1 MKKLSIILCLF
12 CWQLWS
18 QNEQLAQN
26 YFDKGEFDKAK
37 ISYESLLGAQPY
49 NSLYFQR
56 VVECQQQLQDFQG
69 AEKNLLNR
77 SKQFQQASLLVEL
90 GYNYQLQKQPEKA
103 KKQYELALDKIRK
116 NPNEV
121 YGVATTFERHVLL
134 EYALQAYE
142 LALSLSPQMN
152 FNFQLALLHGQLGHT
167 DQMIDTFL
175 TEAYVNPQNLPLI
188 QNQLTRFMQEDA
200 SVNFHETLKK
210 ALLLRAQKN
219 PEVFWNQL
227 LSWYYVQQ
235 REYGKAFIQEKA
247 VYKRNPESLA
257 NIINLAQLARDEGA
271 KTTAKEILSFVIE
284 NSKDVALLVQ
294 SHVYLLQMRIDVA
307 QAADLPLLTAD
318 YELLLKR
325 FGQTPFTLPLQKSYA
340 HYLAFTLQQGTEAKK
355 LLKQALD
362 LPLNV
367 FQKAD
372 LKMELA
378 DILVF
383 EQNFNQAL
391 IYYSQIEEE
400 IKDNEIGH
408 EASLKSA
415 KTSYYTT
422 EFTWAQQQFKALKSA
437 STQLIANDALDYF
450 LLISD
455 ATVADST
462 QTALKSLAKAD
473 FLNFQNKNQEAF
485 LAYEAMAKTYKG
497 QEIEEVTSYR
507 LAKLQEK
514 MGNNVAAIP
523 YYEAQITQF
532 GEGIYND
539 EAHYFLAEIYRNL
552 VEANT
557 GDPIYLADCKQ
568 KAMAA
573 YEYVIT
579 RHEDSIYYTDA
590 RKKFRALRGDKTQ

>member
-26 YFDKGEFDKAK
+26 YFDKGEFEKAK

-56 VVECQQQLQDFQG
+56 VVECQQQLQDFPA
-69 AEKNLLNR
+69 AEKILINR
-77 SKQFQQASLLVEL
+77 NKQFQQAALLVEL

>member
-1 MKKLSIILCLF
+1 MKKLSIILCLLS
-12 CWQLWS
+12 WQLWS

-26 YFDKGEFDKAK
+26 YFDRGEFEKAK
-37 ISYESLLGAQPY
+37 ISYESLLGTQPY

-56 VVECQQQLQDFQG
+56 VVECQQQLQDFQS
-69 AEKNLLNR
+69 AEKNILERN
-77 SKQFQQASLLVEL
+77 KQYQQAALLVEL

-103 KKQYELALDKIRK
+103 KKYFEQALDKIRK

-121 YGVATTFERHVLL
+121 YGIATTFERHVLL
-134 EYALQAYE
+134 DYALQSYE
-142 LALSLSPQMN
+142 LALSLAPQMN
-152 FNFQLALLHGQLGHT
+152 FNFQMALLHGQLGHT

-210 ALLLRAQKN
+210 ALLIRAQKN

-227 LSWYYVQQ
+227 LSWFYVQQ

-247 VYKRNPESLA
+247 VYKRNPETLA

-271 KTTAKEILSFVIE
+271 KDTAKEILTFILE
-284 NSKDVALLVQ
+284 NSKDVELLVK
-294 SHVYLLQMRIDVA
+294 SNCYLLQMRIEVA
-307 QAADLPLLTAD
+307 QPTDLPLITAD
-318 YELLLKR
+318 FELLLKR
-325 FGQTPFTLPLQKSYA
+325 FGQTPNSLPLQKSYA
-340 HYLAFTLQQGTEAKK
+340 HYLAFTLQQAAAAKI
-355 LLKQALD
+355 LVKQALD

-378 DILVF
+378 DILVL

-391 IYYSQIEEE
+391 IYYSQIEDDL
-400 IKDNEIGH
+400 KDNEIGH

-415 KTSYYTT
+415 KTSYFNTD
-422 EFTWAQQQFKALKSA
+422 FTWAQQQFKALKSA

-473 FLNFQNKNQEAF
+473 FLNFQNKNQEAQA
-485 LAYEAMAKTYKG
+485 AYEAIAKGYKG
-497 QEIEEVTSYR
+497 QEIEEVILYR
-507 LAKLQEK
+507 LAKLLEK
-514 MGNNVAAIP
+514 TGKPADAIP
-523 YYEAQITQF
+523 YYEALIAQF
-532 GEGIYND
+532 EEGIYND
-539 EAHYFLAEIYRNL
+539 EAQYFLAEIYRTFF
-552 VEANT
+552 ESNT
-557 GDPIYLADCKQ
+557 GEPAYLATCKQ

-573 YEYVIT
+573 YEYVILH
-579 RHEDSIYYTDA
+579 HEDSIYYTDA
-590 RKKFRALRGDKTQ
+590 RKKFRVLRGDKTQ

>member
-1 MKKLSIILCLF
+1 MKKLSIILCLIS
-12 CWQLWS
+12 WQLWS

-26 YFDKGEFDKAK
+26 YFDKGEFEKAK
-37 ISYESLLGAQPY
+37 ISYESLLGTQPY

-77 SKQFQQASLLVEL
+77 SKQYQQAFLLVEL
-90 GYNYQLQKQPEKA
+90 GYNYQLQKQSDKA
-103 KKQYELALDKIRK
+103 KKYFDQALDKIRK
-116 NPNEV
+116 NPNEA
-121 YGVATTFERHVLL
+121 YGIAVAFERHVLL
-134 EYALQAYE
+134 DLALQSYE

-152 FNFQLALLHGQLGHT
+152 FNFQMAVLHGQLGHT

-175 TEAYVNPQNLPLI
+175 TEAYTNPQNLPLI
-188 QNQLTRFMQEDA
+188 QNQLSRFMQEDA

-219 PEVFWNQL
+219 PDLFWNEL

-247 VYKRNPESLA
+247 IYKRNPESLA
-257 NIINLAQLARDEGA
+257 NIINLAQLANQEGSKSIA
-271 KTTAKEILSFVIE
+271 KDIFSFIIETT
-284 NSKDVALLVQ
+284 KDVELIVKAQ
-294 SHVYLLQMRIDVA
+294 DYLLQMRIDVA
-307 QAADLPLLTAD
+307 QPTDLPLITAD
-318 YELLLKR
+318 FDVLLKR

-340 HYLAFTLQQGTEAKK
+340 HYLAFSLQQPIPAKK
-355 LLKQALD
+355 MLKQALE
-362 LPLNV
+362 LPLNG

-378 DILVF
+378 DILVW

-391 IYYSQIEEE
+391 IYYSQIQEEL
-400 IKDNEIGH
+400 KDHEIGH

-415 KTSYYTT
+415 KTSYFNTD
-422 EFTWAQQQFKALKSA
+422 FTWAQQQFKALKSA

-473 FLNFQNKNQEAF
+473 FLNFQNKKQEAQA
-485 LAYEAMAKTYKG
+485 AYQEMAQQYKG
-497 QEIEEVTSYR
+497 QEIEEVIGYR
-507 LAKLQEK
+507 LAKLIEK
-514 MGNNVAAIP
+514 TANPTAAIP
-523 YYEAQITQF
+523 YYEGLIVQF
-532 GEGIYND
+532 PEGIYND
-539 EAHYFLAEIYRNL
+539 EAHYFLAEIYRIL
-552 VEANT
+552 VENNLGEAT
-557 GDPIYLADCKQ
+557 YLAECKQ

-573 YEYVIT
+573 YEYVILH
-579 RHEDSIYYTDA
+579 HEDSIYFTEA
-590 RKKFRALRGDKTQ
+590 RKKFRTLRGDKTL

>member
-1 MKKLSIILCLF
+1 MKKLSIILCLIS
-12 CWQLWS
+12 WQLWS

-26 YFDKGEFDKAK
+26 YFDKGEFEKAK
-37 ISYESLLGAQPY
+37 ISYESLLGTQPY

-77 SKQFQQASLLVEL
+77 SKQYQQAFLLVEL
-90 GYNYQLQKQPEKA
+90 GYNYQLQKQSDKA
-103 KKQYELALDKIRK
+103 KKYFDQALDKIRK
-116 NPNEV
+116 NPNEA
-121 YGVATTFERHVLL
+121 YGIAVAFERHVLL
-134 EYALQAYE
+134 DLALQSYE
-142 LALSLSPQMN
+142 LALSLAPQMN
-152 FNFQLALLHGQLGHT
+152 FNFQMAVLHGQLGHT

-175 TEAYVNPQNLPLI
+175 TEAYTNPQNLPLI
-188 QNQLTRFMQEDA
+188 QNQLSRFMQEDA

-219 PEVFWNQL
+219 TDLFWNEL

-247 VYKRNPESLA
+247 IYKRNPESLA
-257 NIINLAQLARDEGA
+257 NIINLAQLANNEGSKSIA
-271 KTTAKEILSFVIE
+271 KDIFSFIIETT
-284 NSKDVALLVQ
+284 KDVELIVKAQ
-294 SHVYLLQMRIDVA
+294 DYLLQMRIDAA
-307 QAADLPLLTAD
+307 QAADLPLITAD
-318 YELLLKR
+318 FDLLLKR

-340 HYLAFTLQQGTEAKK
+340 HYLAFSLQQPIPAKK
-355 LLKQALD
+355 MLKQALE
-362 LPLNV
+362 LPLNG

-378 DILVF
+378 DILVW

-391 IYYSQIEEE
+391 IYYSQIQEEL
-400 IKDNEIGH
+400 KDHEIGH

-415 KTSYYTT
+415 KTSYFNID
-422 EFTWAQQQFKALKSA
+422 FTWAQQQFKALKSA

-473 FLNFQNKNQEAF
+473 FLNFQNKKQEAQA
-485 LAYEAMAKTYKG
+485 AYQEMAQLYKG
-497 QEIEEVTSYR
+497 QEIEEVIGYR
-507 LAKLQEK
+507 LAKLIEK
-514 MGNNVAAIP
+514 TANPTAAIP
-523 YYEAQITQF
+523 YYEGLIAQF
-532 GEGIYND
+532 PEGIYND
-539 EAHYFLAEIYRNL
+539 EAHYFLAEIYRIL
-552 VEANT
+552 VENNLGEAT
-557 GDPIYLADCKQ
+557 YLAECKQ

-573 YEYVIT
+573 YEYVILH
-579 RHEDSIYYTDA
+579 HEDSIYFTEA
-590 RKKFRALRGDKTQ
+590 RKKFRTLRGDKTL

>member
-26 YFDKGEFDKAK
+26 YFDKGEFEKAK

-56 VVECQQQLQDFQG
+56 VVECQQQLQDFPA
-69 AEKNLLNR
+69 AEKILINR
-77 SKQFQQASLLVEL
+77 NKQFQQAALLVEL

-294 SHVYLLQMRIDVA
+294 SHTYLLQMRIDVA
-307 QAADLPLLTAD
+307 QAADLPQLTAD

-473 FLNFQNKNQEAF
+473 FLNFQNKNQDAF

-497 QEIEEVTSYR
+497 QEIEEVTLYR

-557 GDPIYLADCKQ
+557 GDPIYLVNCKQ

>member
-1 MKKLSIILCLF
+1 MKKLSIILCLLS
-12 CWQLWS
+12 WQLWS

-26 YFDKGEFDKAK
+26 YFDRGEFEKAK
-37 ISYESLLGAQPY
+37 ISYESLLGTQPY

-56 VVECQQQLQDFQG
+56 VVECQQQLQDFQS
-69 AEKNLLNR
+69 AEKNILERN
-77 SKQFQQASLLVEL
+77 KQYQQAALLVEL

-103 KKQYELALDKIRK
+103 KKYFEQALDKIRK

-121 YGVATTFERHVLL
+121 YGIATTFERHVLL
-134 EYALQAYE
+134 DYALQSYE
-142 LALSLSPQMN
+142 LALSLAPQMN
-152 FNFQLALLHGQLGHT
+152 FNFQMALLHGQLGHT

-210 ALLLRAQKN
+210 ALLIRAQKN

-227 LSWYYVQQ
+227 LSWFYVQQ

-247 VYKRNPESLA
+247 VYKRNPETLA

-271 KTTAKEILSFVIE
+271 KDTAKEILTFILE
-284 NSKDVALLVQ
+284 NSKDVELLVK
-294 SHVYLLQMRIDVA
+294 SNCYLLQMRIEVA
-307 QAADLPLLTAD
+307 QPTDLPLITAD
-318 YELLLKR
+318 FELLLKR
-325 FGQTPFTLPLQKSYA
+325 FGQTPNSLPLQKSYA
-340 HYLAFTLQQGTEAKK
+340 HYLAFTLQQAAAAKI
-355 LLKQALD
+355 LVKQALD

-378 DILVF
+378 DILVL

-391 IYYSQIEEE
+391 IYYSQIEDDL
-400 IKDNEIGH
+400 KDNEIGH

-415 KTSYYTT
+415 KTSYFNTD
-422 EFTWAQQQFKALKSA
+422 FTWAQQQFKALKSA

-473 FLNFQNKNQEAF
+473 FLNFQNKNQEAQA
-485 LAYEAMAKTYKG
+485 AYEAIAKGYKG
-497 QEIEEVTSYR
+497 QEIEEVILYR
-507 LAKLQEK
+507 LAKLLEK
-514 MGNNVAAIP
+514 TGKPADAIP
-523 YYEAQITQF
+523 YYEALIAQF
-532 GEGIYND
+532 EEGIYND
-539 EAHYFLAEIYRNL
+539 EAQYFLAEIYRTFF
-552 VEANT
+552 ESNT
-557 GDPIYLADCKQ
+557 GEPAYLATCKQ

-573 YEYVIT
+573 YEYVILH
-579 RHEDSIYYTDA
+579 HEDSIYYTDA
-590 RKKFRALRGDKTQ
+590 RKKFRLLRGDKTQ

>member
-1 MKKLSIILCLF
+1 MKKLSIILCLIS
-12 CWQLWS
+12 WQLWS

-26 YFDKGEFDKAK
+26 YFDKGEFEKAK
-37 ISYESLLGAQPY
+37 ISYESLLGTQPY

-77 SKQFQQASLLVEL
+77 SKQYQQTSLLVEL
-90 GYNYQLQKQPEKA
+90 GYNYQLQKQSDKA
-103 KKQYELALDKIRK
+103 KKYFDQALDKIRK
-116 NPNEV
+116 NPNEA
-121 YGVATTFERHVLL
+121 YGIAVAFERHVLL
-134 EYALQAYE
+134 DLALQSYE
-142 LALSLSPQMN
+142 LALSLAPQMN
-152 FNFQLALLHGQLGHT
+152 FNFQMAVLHGQLGHT

-175 TEAYVNPQNLPLI
+175 TEAYTNPQNLPLI
-188 QNQLTRFMQEDA
+188 QNQLSRFMQEDA

-219 PEVFWNQL
+219 TDLFWNEL

-247 VYKRNPESLA
+247 IYKRNPESLA
-257 NIINLAQLARDEGA
+257 NIINLAQLANNEGSKSIA
-271 KTTAKEILSFVIE
+271 KDIFSFIIETT
-284 NSKDVALLVQ
+284 KDVELIVKAQ
-294 SHVYLLQMRIDVA
+294 DYLLQMRIDAA
-307 QAADLPLLTAD
+307 QAADLSLITAD
-318 YELLLKR
+318 FDLLLKR

-340 HYLAFTLQQGTEAKK
+340 HYLAFSLQQPIPAKK
-355 LLKQALD
+355 MLKQALE
-362 LPLNV
+362 LPLNG

-378 DILVF
+378 DILVW

-391 IYYSQIEEE
+391 IYYSQIQEEL
-400 IKDNEIGH
+400 KDHEIGH

-415 KTSYYTT
+415 KTSYFNTD
-422 EFTWAQQQFKALKSA
+422 FTWAQQQFKALKSA

-473 FLNFQNKNQEAF
+473 FLNFQNKKQEAQA
-485 LAYEAMAKTYKG
+485 AYQEMAQQYKG
-497 QEIEEVTSYR
+497 QEIEEVIGYR
-507 LAKLQEK
+507 LAKLIEK
-514 MGNNVAAIP
+514 TANPTAAIP
-523 YYEAQITQF
+523 YYEGLIAQF
-532 GEGIYND
+532 PEGIYND
-539 EAHYFLAEIYRNL
+539 EAHYFLAEIYRIL
-552 VEANT
+552 VENNLGEAT
-557 GDPIYLADCKQ
+557 YLAECKQ

-573 YEYVIT
+573 YEYVILH
-579 RHEDSIYYTDA
+579 HEDSIYFTEA
-590 RKKFRALRGDKTQ
+590 RKKFRTLRGDKTL

>member
-1 MKKLSIILCLF
+1 MKKLSVILCLI

-26 YFDKGEFDKAK
+26 YFDKGEFEKAK

-90 GYNYQLQKQPEKA
+90 GYNYQLQKLPEKA
-103 KKQYELALDKIRK
+103 KKHYEQALDKIRK
-116 NPNEV
+116 NPNEA
-121 YGVATTFERHVLL
+121 YGIAITFERHVLL
-134 EYALQAYE
+134 DYALQSYE
-142 LALSLSPQMN
+142 LALSLAPQLN
-152 FNFQLALLHGQLGHT
+152 FNFQMALLHGQLGHT

-175 TEAYVNPQNLPLI
+175 TEAYTNPQNLPLI

-219 PEVFWNQL
+219 PDLFWNQL

-235 REYGKAFIQEKA
+235 RQYGKAFTQEKA

-257 NIINLAQLARDEGA
+257 NIINLAQLSRDEGA
-271 KTTAKEILSFVIE
+271 KETAKEIFTFILE
-284 NSKDVALLVQ
+284 NSKDVELLVK
-294 SHVYLLQMRIDVA
+294 SHTYLLQMRIEVA
-307 QAADLPLLTAD
+307 QTTDLPQLTAD

-355 LLKQALD
+355 LLKQALE
-362 LPLNV
+362 LPLNG
-367 FQKAD
+367 FQKAE

-400 IKDNEIGH
+400 LKDNEIGH

-422 EFTWAQQQFKALKSA
+422 DFTWAQQQFKALKSA

-514 MGNNVAAIP
+514 MGKISEAIP
-523 YYEAQITQF
+523 YYESLIAQF
-532 GEGIYND
+532 KEGIYND
-539 EAHYFLAEIYRNL
+539 EANYFLAEIYRSL

-557 GDPIYLADCKQ
+557 ADPTYLAACKQ

-573 YEYVIT
+573 YEYVILH
-579 RHEDSIYYTDA
+579 HEDSINYTDA
-590 RKKFRALRGDKTQ
+590 RKKFRVLRGDKTQ

>member
-1 MKKLSIILCLF
+1 MKKLSIILCLIS
-12 CWQLWS
+12 WQLWS

-26 YFDKGEFDKAK
+26 YFDKGEFEKAK

-69 AEKNLLNR
+69 AEKILLSR
-77 SKQFQQASLLVEL
+77 SKQYQQAFLLVEL
-90 GYNYQLQKQPEKA
+90 GYNYQLQKQSDKA
-103 KKQYELALDKIRK
+103 KKYFDQALDKIRK
-116 NPNEV
+116 NPNEA
-121 YGVATTFERHVLL
+121 YGIAVAFERHVLL
-134 EYALQAYE
+134 DLALQSYE
-142 LALSLSPQMN
+142 LALSLAPQMN
-152 FNFQLALLHGQLGHT
+152 FNFQMAVLHGQLGHT

-175 TEAYVNPQNLPLI
+175 TEAYTNPQNLPII
-188 QNQLTRFMQEDA
+188 QNQLSRFMQEDA

-219 PEVFWNQL
+219 PDLFWNEL

-247 VYKRNPESLA
+247 IYKRNPESLA
-257 NIINLAQLARDEGA
+257 NIINLAQLANNEGSKSIA
-271 KTTAKEILSFVIE
+271 KDIFSFIIETT
-284 NSKDVALLVQ
+284 KDVELIVKAQ
-294 SHVYLLQMRIDVA
+294 DYLLQMRIDAA
-307 QAADLPLLTAD
+307 QAADLPLITAD
-318 YELLLKR
+318 FDLLLKR

-340 HYLAFTLQQGTEAKK
+340 HYLAFSLQQPIPAKK
-355 LLKQALD
+355 MLKQALE
-362 LPLNV
+362 LPLNG

-378 DILVF
+378 DILVW

-391 IYYSQIEEE
+391 IYYSQIQEEL
-400 IKDNEIGH
+400 KDHEIGH

-415 KTSYYTT
+415 KTSYFNTD
-422 EFTWAQQQFKALKSA
+422 FTWAQQQFKALKSA

-473 FLNFQNKNQEAF
+473 FLNFQNKKQEAQA
-485 LAYEAMAKTYKG
+485 AYQEMAQQYKG
-497 QEIEEVTSYR
+497 QEIEEVIGYR
-507 LAKLQEK
+507 LAKLIEK
-514 MGNNVAAIP
+514 TANPTAAIP
-523 YYEAQITQF
+523 YYEGLIAQF
-532 GEGIYND
+532 PEGIYND
-539 EAHYFLAEIYRNL
+539 EAHYFLAEIYRIL
-552 VEANT
+552 VENNLGEAT
-557 GDPIYLADCKQ
+557 YLAECKQ

-573 YEYVIT
+573 YEYVILH
-579 RHEDSIYYTDA
+579 HEDSIYFTEA
-590 RKKFRALRGDKTQ
+590 RKKFRTLRGDKTL

>member
-1 MKKLSIILCLF
+1 MKKLSIILCLIS
-12 CWQLWS
+12 WQLWS

-26 YFDKGEFDKAK
+26 YFDKGEFEKAK
-37 ISYESLLGAQPY
+37 ISYESLLGTQPY

-77 SKQFQQASLLVEL
+77 SKQYQQAFLLVEL
-90 GYNYQLQKQPEKA
+90 GYNYQLQKQSDKA
-103 KKQYELALDKIRK
+103 KKYFDQALDKIRK
-116 NPNEV
+116 NPNEA
-121 YGVATTFERHVLL
+121 YGIAVAFERHVLL
-134 EYALQAYE
+134 DLALQSYE
-142 LALSLSPQMN
+142 LALSLAPQMN
-152 FNFQLALLHGQLGHT
+152 FNFQMAVLHGQLGHT

-175 TEAYVNPQNLPLI
+175 TEAYTNPQNLPLI
-188 QNQLTRFMQEDA
+188 QNQLSRFMQEDA

-219 PEVFWNQL
+219 TDLFWNEL

-247 VYKRNPESLA
+247 IYKRNPESLA
-257 NIINLAQLARDEGA
+257 NIINLAQLANNEGSKSIA
-271 KTTAKEILSFVIE
+271 KDIFSFIIETT
-284 NSKDVALLVQ
+284 KDVELIVKAQ
-294 SHVYLLQMRIDVA
+294 DYLLQMRIDAA
-307 QAADLPLLTAD
+307 QAADFPLITAD
-318 YELLLKR
+318 FDVLLKR

-340 HYLAFTLQQGTEAKK
+340 HYLAFSLQQPIPAKK
-355 LLKQALD
+355 MLKQALE
-362 LPLNV
+362 LPLNG

-378 DILVF
+378 DILVW

-391 IYYSQIEEE
+391 IYYSQIQEEL
-400 IKDNEIGH
+400 KDHEIGH

-415 KTSYYTT
+415 KTSYFNTD
-422 EFTWAQQQFKALKSA
+422 FTWAQQQFKALKSA

-473 FLNFQNKNQEAF
+473 FLNFQNKKQEAQA
-485 LAYEAMAKTYKG
+485 AYQEMAQQYKG
-497 QEIEEVTSYR
+497 QEIEEVIGYR
-507 LAKLQEK
+507 LAKLIEK
-514 MGNNVAAIP
+514 TANPTAAIP
-523 YYEAQITQF
+523 YYEGLIAQF
-532 GEGIYND
+532 PEGIYND
-539 EAHYFLAEIYRNL
+539 EAHYFLAEIYRIL
-552 VEANT
+552 VENNLGEAT
-557 GDPIYLADCKQ
+557 YLAECKQ

-573 YEYVIT
+573 YEYVILH
-579 RHEDSIYYTDA
+579 HEDSIYFTEA
-590 RKKFRALRGDKTQ
+590 RKKFRTLRGDKTL

>member
-26 YFDKGEFDKAK
+26 YFDKGEFEKAK

-56 VVECQQQLQDFQG
+56 VVECQQQLQDFPA
-69 AEKNLLNR
+69 AEKILINR
-77 SKQFQQASLLVEL
+77 NKQFQQAALLVEL

-167 DQMIDTFL
+167 DKMIDTFL
-175 TEAYVNPQNLPLI
+175 TEAYTNPQNLPLI

-294 SHVYLLQMRIDVA
+294 SHTYLLQMRIDVA
-307 QAADLPLLTAD
+307 QAADLPQLTED

-340 HYLAFTLQQGTEAKK
+340 HYLAFTLQQGAAAKK

-473 FLNFQNKNQEAF
+473 FLNFQNKNQDAF

-497 QEIEEVTSYR
+497 QEIEEVTLYR

-514 MGNNVAAIP
+514 TGNNVAAIP

-539 EAHYFLAEIYRNL
+539 EAHYFLGEIYRNL

-557 GDPIYLADCKQ
+557 GDPAYLAACKQ

>member
-1 MKKLSIILCLF
+1 MKKLSIILCLIS
-12 CWQLWS
+12 WQLWS

-26 YFDKGEFDKAK
+26 YFDKGEFEKAK
-37 ISYESLLGAQPY
+37 ISYESLLGTQPY

-77 SKQFQQASLLVEL
+77 SKQYQQAFLLVEL
-90 GYNYQLQKQPEKA
+90 GYNYQLQKQSDKA
-103 KKQYELALDKIRK
+103 KKYFDQALDKIRK
-116 NPNEV
+116 NPNEA
-121 YGVATTFERHVLL
+121 YGIAVAFERHVLL
-134 EYALQAYE
+134 DLALQSYE

-152 FNFQLALLHGQLGHT
+152 FNFQMAVLHGQLGHT

-175 TEAYVNPQNLPLI
+175 TEAYTNPQNLPLI
-188 QNQLTRFMQEDA
+188 QNQLSRFMQEDA

-219 PEVFWNQL
+219 PDLFWNEL

-247 VYKRNPESLA
+247 IYKRNPESLA
-257 NIINLAQLARDEGA
+257 NIINLAQLANNEGSKSIA
-271 KTTAKEILSFVIE
+271 KDIFSFIIETT
-284 NSKDVALLVQ
+284 KDVELIVKAQ
-294 SHVYLLQMRIDVA
+294 DYLLQMRIDAA
-307 QAADLPLLTAD
+307 QAADLSLITAD
-318 YELLLKR
+318 FDLLLKR

-340 HYLAFTLQQGTEAKK
+340 HYLAFSLQQPIPAKK
-355 LLKQALD
+355 MLKQALE
-362 LPLNV
+362 LPLNG

-378 DILVF
+378 DILVW

-391 IYYSQIEEE
+391 IYYSQIQEEL
-400 IKDNEIGH
+400 KDHEIGH

-415 KTSYYTT
+415 KTSYFNTD
-422 EFTWAQQQFKALKSA
+422 FTWAQQQFKALKSA

-473 FLNFQNKNQEAF
+473 FLNFQNKKQEAQA
-485 LAYEAMAKTYKG
+485 AYQEMAQQYKG
-497 QEIEEVTSYR
+497 QEIEEVIGYR
-507 LAKLQEK
+507 LAKLIEK
-514 MGNNVAAIP
+514 TANPTAAIP
-523 YYEAQITQF
+523 YYEGLIAQF
-532 GEGIYND
+532 PEGIYND
-539 EAHYFLAEIYRNL
+539 EAHYFLAEIYRIL
-552 VEANT
+552 VENNLGEAT
-557 GDPIYLADCKQ
+557 YLAECKQ

-573 YEYVIT
+573 YEYVILH
-579 RHEDSIYYTDA
+579 HEDSIYFTEA
-590 RKKFRALRGDKTQ
+590 RKKFRTLRGDKTL

>member
-1 MKKLSIILCLF
+1 MKILRIILCLLS
-12 CWQLWS
+12 WQLWS

-26 YFDKGEFDKAK
+26 YFDRGEFEKAK
-37 ISYESLLGAQPY
+37 ISYESLLSTQPY

-77 SKQFQQASLLVEL
+77 SKQVQQAALLVEL

-103 KKQYELALDKIRK
+103 KKYYEQALDKIRK

-121 YGVATTFERHVLL
+121 YGVATTFERRVLL
-134 EYALQAYE
+134 DYALQAYE
-142 LALSLSPQMN
+142 LALSLAPQMN
-152 FNFQLALLHGQLGHT
+152 FNFQLALLYGQLGNT
-167 DQMIDTFL
+167 DKMIDTFL
-175 TEAYVNPQNLPLI
+175 TEAYTNPQNVPLI
-188 QNQLTRFMQEDA
+188 QNQLSRFMQEDA

-219 PEVFWNQL
+219 PEVFWNQM

-247 VYKRNPESLA
+247 IYTRQPESL
-257 NIINLAQLARDEGA
+257 NSIVNLSQLARDEG
-271 KTTAKEILSFVIE
+271 TTAIAKDILQFILA
-284 NSKDVALLVQ
+284 NTKDVELLVR
-294 SHVYLLQMRIDVA
+294 STTYLLQMRIDSA
-307 QAADLPLLTAD
+307 QPADLPLINAD
-318 YELLLKR
+318 FELALKR
-325 FGQTPFTLPLQKSYA
+325 FGQTPFTLPLQKAFA
-340 HYLAFTLQQGTEAKK
+340 HFLAFTMQQSPSAKN

-362 LPLNV
+362 LPLNE

-378 DILVF
+378 DILVY
-383 EQNFNQAL
+383 EQSFNQAL
-391 IYYSQIEEE
+391 IYYSQIEEDL
-400 IKDNEIGH
+400 KDNEIGH

-415 KTSYYTT
+415 KTSYFTAD
-422 EFTWAQQQFKALKSA
+422 FTWAQQQFKALKSA

-462 QTALKSLAKAD
+462 QTALKSLAQAD
-473 FLNFQNKNQEAF
+473 FLNFQNKNAEAQS
-485 LAYEAMAKTYKG
+485 AYEAMLKLYKG
-497 QEIEEVTSYR
+497 QEIEEVTLYR

-514 MGNNVAAIP
+514 MGKPVAAIP
-523 YYEAQITQF
+523 YYDAQIAQF
-532 GEGIYND
+532 EDGVYND
-539 EAHYFLAEIYRNL
+539 EAHYFLAEIYRTIAETA
-552 VEANT
+552 VGEPT
-557 GDPIYLADCKQ
+557 YLADCKQ

-573 YEYVIT
+573 YEYVILH
-579 RHEDSIYYTDA
+579 HEDSIYYTDA
-590 RKKFRALRGDKTQ
+590 RKKFRQLRGDKTL

>member
-1 MKKLSIILCLF
+1 MKKLSIILCLIS
-12 CWQLWS
+12 WQLWS

-26 YFDKGEFDKAK
+26 YFDKGEFEKAK
-37 ISYESLLGAQPY
+37 ISYESLLGTQPY

-77 SKQFQQASLLVEL
+77 SKQYQQASLLVEL
-90 GYNYQLQKQPEKA
+90 GYNYQLQKQSDKA
-103 KKQYELALDKIRK
+103 KKYFDQALDKIRK
-116 NPNEV
+116 NPNEA
-121 YGVATTFERHVLL
+121 YGIAVAFERHVLL
-134 EYALQAYE
+134 DLALQSYE
-142 LALSLSPQMN
+142 LALSLAPQMN
-152 FNFQLALLHGQLGHT
+152 FNFQMAVLHGQLGHT

-175 TEAYVNPQNLPLI
+175 TEAYTNPQNLPLI
-188 QNQLTRFMQEDA
+188 QNQLSRFMQEDA

-219 PEVFWNQL
+219 TDLFWNEL

-247 VYKRNPESLA
+247 IYKRNPESLA
-257 NIINLAQLARDEGA
+257 NIINLAQLANNEGSKSIA
-271 KTTAKEILSFVIE
+271 KDIFSFIIETT
-284 NSKDVALLVQ
+284 KDVELIVKAQ
-294 SHVYLLQMRIDVA
+294 DYLLQMRIDAA
-307 QAADLPLLTAD
+307 QAADLSLITAD
-318 YELLLKR
+318 FDLLLKR

-340 HYLAFTLQQGTEAKK
+340 HYLAFSLQQPIPAKK
-355 LLKQALD
+355 MLKQALE
-362 LPLNV
+362 LPLNG

-378 DILVF
+378 DILVW

-391 IYYSQIEEE
+391 IYYSQIQEEL
-400 IKDNEIGH
+400 KDHEIGH

-415 KTSYYTT
+415 KTSYFNTD
-422 EFTWAQQQFKALKSA
+422 FTWAQQQFKALKSA

-473 FLNFQNKNQEAF
+473 FLNFQNKKQEAQA
-485 LAYEAMAKTYKG
+485 AYQEMAQQYKG
-497 QEIEEVTSYR
+497 QEIEEVIGYR
-507 LAKLQEK
+507 LAKLIEK
-514 MGNNVAAIP
+514 TANPTAAIP
-523 YYEAQITQF
+523 YYEGLIAQF
-532 GEGIYND
+532 PEGIYND
-539 EAHYFLAEIYRNL
+539 EAHYFLAEIYRIL
-552 VEANT
+552 VENNLGEAT
-557 GDPIYLADCKQ
+557 YLAECKQ

-573 YEYVIT
+573 YEYVILH
-579 RHEDSIYYTDA
+579 HEDSIYFTEA
-590 RKKFRALRGDKTQ
+590 RKKFRTLRGDKTL

>member
-1 MKKLSIILCLF
+1 MKKLSIILCFL

-26 YFDKGEFDKAK
+26 YFDKGEFEKAK
-37 ISYESLLGAQPY
+37 ISFETLLGTQPY

-69 AEKNLLNR
+69 AEKNIQNR
-77 SKQFQQASLLVEL
+77 NKQFQQASLLVEL

-103 KKQYELALDKIRK
+103 KKNYELALDKIRK
-116 NPNEV
+116 NPNDV

-188 QNQLTRFMQEDA
+188 QNQLARFMQEDA

-219 PEVFWNQL
+219 PDLFWNQL

-271 KTTAKEILSFVIE
+271 KTTAKEILSFILE
-284 NSKDVALLVQ
+284 NSKDVALLVK

-307 QAADLPLLTAD
+307 QTADLPQLTAD

-355 LLKQALD
+355 LLKQALE

-400 IKDNEIGH
+400 LKDNEIGH

-485 LAYEAMAKTYKG
+485 LAYEAMAKAYKG
-497 QEIEEVTSYR
+497 QEIEEVTLYR

-514 MGNNVAAIP
+514 IGNNVAAIP
-523 YYEAQITQF
+523 YYEAQIAQF

-539 EAHYFLAEIYRNL
+539 EAHYFLAEIYRSL
-552 VEANT
+552 VETNT
-557 GDPIYLADCKQ
+557 GDPAYLAECKQ

-579 RHEDSIYYTDA
+579 HHEDSIYYTDA

>member
-1 MKKLSIILCLF
+1 MKKLSIILCLLS
-12 CWQLWS
+12 WQLWS

-26 YFDKGEFDKAK
+26 YFDRGEFEKAK
-37 ISYESLLGAQPY
+37 ISYESLLGTQPY

-56 VVECQQQLQDFQG
+56 VVECQQQLQDFQS
-69 AEKNLLNR
+69 AEKNILERN
-77 SKQFQQASLLVEL
+77 KQYQQSALLVEL

-103 KKQYELALDKIRK
+103 KKYFEQALDKIRK

-134 EYALQAYE
+134 DYALQSYE
-142 LALSLSPQMN
+142 LALSLAPQMN
-152 FNFQLALLHGQLGHT
+152 FNFQMALLHGQLGHT

-210 ALLLRAQKN
+210 ALLIRAQKN

-227 LSWYYVQQ
+227 LSWFYVQQ

-247 VYKRNPESLA
+247 VYKRNPETLA

-271 KTTAKEILSFVIE
+271 NDTAKEILTFILE
-284 NSKDVALLVQ
+284 NSKDVELLVK
-294 SHVYLLQMRIDVA
+294 SNCYLLQMRIEVA
-307 QAADLPLLTAD
+307 QSADLPLITAD
-318 YELLLKR
+318 FELLLKR
-325 FGQTPFTLPLQKSYA
+325 FGQTPNSLPLQKSYA
-340 HYLAFTLQQGTEAKK
+340 HYLAFTLQQAAAAKK
-355 LLKQALD
+355 LLKQAMD

-378 DILVF
+378 DILVL

-391 IYYSQIEEE
+391 IYYSQIEEDL
-400 IKDNEIGH
+400 KDNEIGH

-415 KTSYYTT
+415 KTSYFNTD
-422 EFTWAQQQFKALKSA
+422 FIWAQQQFKALKSA

-450 LLISD
+450 LLIGD

-473 FLNFQNKNQEAF
+473 FLNFQNKNQAAQA
-485 LAYEAMAKTYKG
+485 AYESMAKGYKG
-497 QEIEEVTSYR
+497 QEIEEVILYR
-507 LAKLQEK
+507 LAKLLEK
-514 MGNNVAAIP
+514 TGKPADAIP
-523 YYEAQITQF
+523 YYEALIAQF
-532 GEGIYND
+532 EEGIYND
-539 EAHYFLAEIYRNL
+539 EAQYFLAEIYRTFF
-552 VEANT
+552 ESNT
-557 GDPIYLADCKQ
+557 GEPAYLATCKQ

-573 YEYVIT
+573 YEYVILH
-579 RHEDSIYYTDA
+579 HEDSIYYTDA
-590 RKKFRALRGDKTQ
+590 RKKFRLLRGDKTQ

>member
-1 MKKLSIILCLF
+1 MKKLSIILCILS
-12 CWQLWS
+12 WQLWS

-26 YFDKGEFDKAK
+26 YFDKGEFEKAK
-37 ISYESLLGAQPY
+37 ISYETLLGTQPY

-69 AEKNLLNR
+69 AEKNIQNR
-77 SKQFQQASLLVEL
+77 NKQFQQASLLVEL

-103 KKQYELALDKIRK
+103 KKYYEQALDKIRQ
-116 NPNEV
+116 NPNEA
-121 YGVATTFERHVLL
+121 YGIAITFERHVLL
-134 EYALQAYE
+134 EYALQSYE
-142 LALSLSPQMN
+142 LALSLAPQMN
-152 FNFQLALLHGQLGHT
+152 FNFQMALLHGQLGHT

-175 TEAYVNPQNLPLI
+175 TEAFVNPQNLPLI
-188 QNQLTRFMQEDA
+188 QNQLARFMQEDA

-219 PEVFWNQL
+219 PDLFWNQL

-247 VYKRNPESLA
+247 IYKRNPESLA

-271 KTTAKEILSFVIE
+271 KHTAKDILNFIIE

-294 SHVYLLQMRIDVA
+294 SYTYLLQMRIDVA
-307 QAADLPLLTAD
+307 QTADLPLITAD
-318 YELLLKR
+318 YALLLKR

-340 HYLAFTLQQGTEAKK
+340 HYLAFTLQQGAEAKK
-355 LLKQALD
+355 LLKQALE
-362 LPLNV
+362 LPLNG

-400 IKDNEIGH
+400 LKDNEIGH
-408 EASLKSA
+408 EATLKSA

-473 FLNFQNKNQEAF
+473 FLNFQNKNQEAQA
-485 LAYEAMAKTYKG
+485 AYLEMALRYKG
-497 QEIEEVTSYR
+497 QEIAEVTGYR

-514 MGNNVAAIP
+514 TGNPTAAIP
-523 YYEAQITQF
+523 YYEGLISQF
-532 GEGIYND
+532 PEGIYND
-539 EAHYFLAEIYRNL
+539 EAHYFLAEIYRVL
-552 VEANT
+552 VENNT
-557 GDPIYLADCKQ
+557 GEPTYLADCKQ
-568 KAMAA
+568 KAMDH
-573 YEYVIT
+573 YEYVILH
-579 RHEDSIYYTDA
+579 HEDSIYYTEA
-590 RKKFRALRGDKTQ
+590 RKKFRTLRGDKTL

>member
-26 YFDKGEFDKAK
+26 YFDKGEFEKAK

-56 VVECQQQLQDFQG
+56 VVECQQQLQDFPA
-69 AEKNLLNR
+69 AEKILINR
-77 SKQFQQASLLVEL
+77 NKQFQQAALLVEL

-167 DQMIDTFL
+167 DKMIDTFL
-175 TEAYVNPQNLPLI
+175 TEAYTNPQNLPLI

-294 SHVYLLQMRIDVA
+294 SHTYLLQMRIDVA
-307 QAADLPLLTAD
+307 QAADLPQLTAD

-473 FLNFQNKNQEAF
+473 FLNFQNKNQDAF

-497 QEIEEVTSYR
+497 QEIEEVTLYR

-557 GDPIYLADCKQ
+557 GDPIYLVNCKQ

>member
-26 YFDKGEFDKAK
+26 YFDKGEFEKAK

-56 VVECQQQLQDFQG
+56 VVECQQQLQDFPA
-69 AEKNLLNR
+69 AEKILINR
-77 SKQFQQASLLVEL
+77 NKQFQQAALLVEL

-167 DQMIDTFL
+167 DKMIDTFL
-175 TEAYVNPQNLPLI
+175 TEAYTNPQNLPLI

-294 SHVYLLQMRIDVA
+294 SHTYLLQMRIDVG
-307 QAADLPLLTAD
+307 QAADLPQLTAD

-473 FLNFQNKNQEAF
+473 FLNFQNKNQDAF

-497 QEIEEVTSYR
+497 QEIEEVTLYR

-557 GDPIYLADCKQ
+557 GDPIYLVNCKQ

>member
-26 YFDKGEFDKAK
+26 YFDKGEFEKAK

-56 VVECQQQLQDFQG
+56 VVECQQQLQDFPA
-69 AEKNLLNR
+69 AEKILINR
-77 SKQFQQASLLVEL
+77 NKQFQQAALLVEL

-167 DQMIDTFL
+167 DKMIDTFL
-175 TEAYVNPQNLPLI
+175 TEAYTNPQNLPLI

-294 SHVYLLQMRIDVA
+294 SHTYLLQMRIDVA
-307 QAADLPLLTAD
+307 QAADLPQLTED

-473 FLNFQNKNQEAF
+473 FLNFQNKNQDAF

-497 QEIEEVTSYR
+497 QEIEEVTLYR

-557 GDPIYLADCKQ
+557 GDPIYLVNCKQ

>member
-1 MKKLSIILCLF
+1 MKKLSIILCLIS
-12 CWQLWS
+12 WQLWS

-26 YFDKGEFDKAK
+26 YFDKGEFEKAK
-37 ISYESLLGAQPY
+37 ISYESLLGTQPY

-77 SKQFQQASLLVEL
+77 SKQYQQAFLLVEL
-90 GYNYQLQKQPEKA
+90 GYNYQLQKQSDKA
-103 KKQYELALDKIRK
+103 KKYFDQALDKIRK
-116 NPNEV
+116 NPNEA
-121 YGVATTFERHVLL
+121 YGIAVAFERHVLL
-134 EYALQAYE
+134 DLALQSYE
-142 LALSLSPQMN
+142 LALSLAPQMN
-152 FNFQLALLHGQLGHT
+152 FNFQMAVLHGQLGHT

-175 TEAYVNPQNLPLI
+175 TEAYTNPQNLPLI
-188 QNQLTRFMQEDA
+188 QNQLSRFMQEDA

-219 PEVFWNQL
+219 TDLFWNEL

-247 VYKRNPESLA
+247 IYKRNPESLA
-257 NIINLAQLARDEGA
+257 NIINLAQLANNEGSKSIA
-271 KTTAKEILSFVIE
+271 KDIFSFIIETT
-284 NSKDVALLVQ
+284 KDVELIVKAQ
-294 SHVYLLQMRIDVA
+294 DYLLQMRIDAA
-307 QAADLPLLTAD
+307 QAADLPLITAD
-318 YELLLKR
+318 FDLLLKR

-340 HYLAFTLQQGTEAKK
+340 HYLAFSLQQPIPAKK
-355 LLKQALD
+355 MLKQALE
-362 LPLNV
+362 LPLNG

-378 DILVF
+378 DILVW

-391 IYYSQIEEE
+391 IYYSQIQEEL
-400 IKDNEIGH
+400 KDHEIGH

-415 KTSYYTT
+415 KTSYFNID
-422 EFTWAQQQFKALKSA
+422 FTWAQQQFKALKSA

-473 FLNFQNKNQEAF
+473 FLNFQNKKQEAQA
-485 LAYEAMAKTYKG
+485 AYQEMAQLYKG
-497 QEIEEVTSYR
+497 QEIEEVIGYR
-507 LAKLQEK
+507 LAKLIEK
-514 MGNNVAAIP
+514 TANPTAAIP
-523 YYEAQITQF
+523 YYEGLIAQF
-532 GEGIYND
+532 PEGIYND
-539 EAHYFLAEIYRNL
+539 EAHYFLAEIYRIL
-552 VEANT
+552 VENNLGEAT
-557 GDPIYLADCKQ
+557 YLVECKQ

-573 YEYVIT
+573 YEYVILH
-579 RHEDSIYYTDA
+579 HEDSIYFTEA
-590 RKKFRALRGDKTQ
+590 RKKFRTLRGDKTL

>member
-1 MKKLSIILCLF
+1 LIS
-12 CWQLWS
+12 WQLWS

-26 YFDKGEFDKAK
+26 YFDKGEFEKAK
-37 ISYESLLGAQPY
+37 ISYESLLGTQPY

-77 SKQFQQASLLVEL
+77 SKQYQQAFLLVEL
-90 GYNYQLQKQPEKA
+90 GYNYQLQKQSDKA
-103 KKQYELALDKIRK
+103 KKYFDQALDKIRK
-116 NPNEV
+116 NPNEA
-121 YGVATTFERHVLL
+121 YGIAVAFERHVLL
-134 EYALQAYE
+134 DLALQSYE
-142 LALSLSPQMN
+142 LALSLAPQMN
-152 FNFQLALLHGQLGHT
+152 FNFQMAVLHGQLGHT

-175 TEAYVNPQNLPLI
+175 TEAYTNPQNLPLI
-188 QNQLTRFMQEDA
+188 QNQLSRFMQEDA

-219 PEVFWNQL
+219 TDLFWNEL

-247 VYKRNPESLA
+247 IYKRNPESLA
-257 NIINLAQLARDEGA
+257 NIINLAQLANNEGSKSIA
-271 KTTAKEILSFVIE
+271 KDIFSFIIETT
-284 NSKDVALLVQ
+284 KDVELIVKAQ
-294 SHVYLLQMRIDVA
+294 DYLLQMRIDAA
-307 QAADLPLLTAD
+307 QAADFPLITAD
-318 YELLLKR
+318 FDVLLKR

-340 HYLAFTLQQGTEAKK
+340 HYLAFSLQQPIPAKK
-355 LLKQALD
+355 MLKQALE
-362 LPLNV
+362 LPLNG

-378 DILVF
+378 DILVW

-391 IYYSQIEEE
+391 IYYSQIQEEL
-400 IKDNEIGH
+400 KDHEIGH

-415 KTSYYTT
+415 KTSYFNTD
-422 EFTWAQQQFKALKSA
+422 FTWAQQQFKALKSA

-473 FLNFQNKNQEAF
+473 FLNFQNKKQEAQA
-485 LAYEAMAKTYKG
+485 AYQEMAQQYKG
-497 QEIEEVTSYR
+497 QEIEEVIGYR
-507 LAKLQEK
+507 LAKLIEK
-514 MGNNVAAIP
+514 TANPTAAIP
-523 YYEAQITQF
+523 YYEGLIAQF
-532 GEGIYND
+532 PEGIYND
-539 EAHYFLAEIYRNL
+539 EAHYFLAEIYRIL
-552 VEANT
+552 VENNLGEAT
-557 GDPIYLADCKQ
+557 YLAECKQ

-573 YEYVIT
+573 YEYVILH
-579 RHEDSIYYTDA
+579 HEDSIYFTEA
-590 RKKFRALRGDKTQ
+590 RKKFRTLRGDKTL

>member
-26 YFDKGEFDKAK
+26 YFDKGEFEKAK

-56 VVECQQQLQDFQG
+56 VVECQQQLQDFPA
-69 AEKNLLNR
+69 AEKILINR
-77 SKQFQQASLLVEL
+77 NKQFQQAALLVEL

-473 FLNFQNKNQEAF
+473 FLNFQNKNQDAF

-497 QEIEEVTSYR
+497 QEIEEVTLYR

>member
-1 MKKLSIILCLF
+1 MKKISILLCLIS
-12 CWQLWS
+12 WQLWS

-26 YFDKGEFDKAK
+26 YFDKGEFEKAK

-77 SKQFQQASLLVEL
+77 SKQYQQAFLLVEL
-90 GYNYQLQKQPEKA
+90 GYNYQLQKQGDKA
-103 KKQYELALDKIRK
+103 KKYFEQALDKIRK
-116 NPNEV
+116 NPNEA
-121 YGVATTFERHVLL
+121 YGIAITFERHVLL
-134 EYALQAYE
+134 DYALQSYV
-142 LALSLSPQMN
+142 LALSLAPQMN
-152 FNFQLALLHGQLGHT
+152 FNFQMAVLHGQLGHT

-175 TEAYVNPQNLPLI
+175 TEAFVNPQNVPLI

-200 SVNFHETLKK
+200 SVGFQETLKK

-219 PEVFWNQL
+219 PDLFWNQM

-235 REYGKAFIQEKA
+235 REYAKAFIQEKA
-247 VYKRNPESLA
+247 IYKRNPESLA
-257 NIINLAQLARDEGA
+257 NIINLAQLAHDEGS
-271 KTTAKEILSFVIE
+271 KSTAQDIFGFILE
-284 NSKDVALLVQ
+284 NSKDIELLVK
-294 SHVYLLQMRIDVA
+294 SHCYLLQMRIESA
-307 QAADLPLLTAD
+307 QAADLPLITTD
-318 YELLLKR
+318 FETLLKR

-340 HYLAFTLQQGTEAKK
+340 HYLAFNLQQAAQAKK
-355 LLKQALD
+355 LLKQALE
-362 LPLNV
+362 LPLNG

-378 DILVF
+378 DILVW

-391 IYYSQIEEE
+391 IYYSQIQEEL
-400 IKDNEIGH
+400 KDHEMGH

-415 KTSYYTT
+415 KTSYFNTD
-422 EFTWAQQQFKALKSA
+422 FTWAQQQFKALKSA

-473 FLNFQNKNQEAF
+473 FLNFQNKKQEAQA
-485 LAYEAMAKTYKG
+485 AYLEMKEQYKG
-497 QEIEEVTSYR
+497 QEIEEVIGYR
-507 LAKLQEK
+507 LAKLVEK
-514 MGNNVAAIP
+514 LANPKAAIP
-523 YYEAQITQF
+523 YYEGIISKF
-532 GEGIYND
+532 PEGIYND
-539 EAHYFLAEIYRNL
+539 EAHYFLAEIYRIV
-552 VEANT
+552 VENNT
-557 GDPIYLADCKQ
+557 GEPTYLADCKQ

-573 YEYVIT
+573 YENVILQ
-579 RHEDSIYYTDA
+579 HEDSIYYTEA
-590 RKKFRALRGDKTQ
+590 RKKFRTLRGDKTL